1 MKLLN
6 KNVIIT
12 GGNQGFGL
20 AVAEAYLKEG
30 ANVIICA
37 RDEEKLKKATDYLDK
52 FCFQTSQLY
61 SLKAD
66 ISKPADNKEIVE
78 FALKKFNK
86 IDILVANAG
95 IYGPKGSIED
105 VLWEEWSHAIDI
117 NLKGTVLTC
126 KEVVSVM
133 KKQKFGKIIILSGG
147 GATKAMPYLSAYA
160 VSKAAIVRFSD
171 TLAEEVKS
179 FNIDVNS
186 IAPGALNT
194 RLLDEILESGPEKV
208 GKSFYEQ
215 SLKQKETGGAPVEKG
230 WKIEDGVIHRHAKG
244 GDIITKASYKNFELS
259 FEWKISKAGNS
270 GVKYRTKGSL
280 GLEYQV
286 LDDQNHPDRKI
297 DNHLAASMY
306 EIIAAPDDKPIKPVG
321 EWNKAR
327 IVAKGN
333 HIEHWLN
340 GVKVIEIEYGSDDWK
355 ERFQKSKYSKRQY
368 KKNEGFGSWEG
379 PILLQDHQD
388 PAWFRN
394 LLIKKLD

>member
-1 MKLLN
+1 MKLLD
-6 KNVIIT
+6 KNIIIT

-20 AVAEAYLKEG
+20 AVAQAYLKEG

-37 RDEEKLKKATDYLDK
+37 RDEEKLKKAIEYLDQ
-52 FCFQTSQLY
+52 FCFQTGQLY
-61 SLKAD
+61 SVKAD
-66 ISKPADNKEIVE
+66 ISKRADNKEIVE
-78 FALKKFNK
+78 FTLKKFSK
-86 IDILVANAG
+86 IDILIANAG

-126 KEVVSVM
+126 KEVIPVM

-230 WKIEDGVIHRHAKG
+230 AELCIYLGSNESDGITGKLISAIWDPWQDFKLYKEDLMKS
-244 GDIITKASYKNFELS
+244 DIYTLK
-259 FEWKISKAGNS
+259 
-270 GVKYRTKGSL
+270 
-280 GLEYQV
+280 
-286 LDDQNHPDRKI
+286 
-297 DNHLAASMY
+297 
-306 EIIAAPDDKPIKPVG
+306 
-321 EWNKAR
+321 R
-327 IVAKGN
+327 IVPEDRGMNWPLK
-333 HIEHWLN
+333 
-340 GVKVIEIEYGSDDWK
+340 
-355 ERFQKSKYSKRQY
+355 
-368 KKNEGFGSWEG
+368 
-379 PILLQDHQD
+379 
-388 PAWFRN
+388 
-394 LLIKKLD
+394 